1 MSALASARL
10 GRVHRLLYAS
20 GSISGNAISR
30 SLDLWL
36 LFFYAPPADA
46 DISRR
51 AGTLAV
57 GLVLSAVRL
66 IEALDDPLIG
76 YLSDRTRSRLGRRV
90 PYVLAATPLL
100 AATFVLLWMPPELG
114 ESATNV
120 VYLFVV
126 LWAFHLCSTLSG
138 GPFESLLPEIA
149 PRAEDRIDIVTWQ
162 VGLGVIGALIG
173 LVGAAALKDAIGFQ
187 GMAITVATIALA
199 SRYIALAGAW
209 RPAMAAARVQ
219 RAEEERV
226 GRVPGPSLVAS
237 LRICLRNDQFVAFLP
252 SFILYN
258 MGVLMITGVL
268 PFLAAAVLE
277 RGVEGSADF
286 HVPGLG
292 FGLDPVTGMLAVAIA
307 VVVLLLPVML
317 RWSLRRGKRIVYA
330 RGMLA
335 GVVAFPL
342 VALVG
347 LLPGIPL
354 MWQAIMVAALVGVP
368 LAPVQTFPNALI
380 ADITDYDHLTTG
392 ARREA
397 LYYATQA
404 TFEKVAA
411 ALAPALLATL
421 LVLGSTTDNAL
432 GIRLVGPV
440 AGLAT
445 LGGYLVFRRY
455 WLPDEVTAESVAAA
469 RGRRV
474 ARER

>member
-1 MSALASARL
+1 MTAAVPARL
-10 GRVHRLLYAS
+10 PRTHRLLYAS

-30 SLDLWL
+30 SLDLWI

-46 DISRR
+46 DVSRR
-51 AGTLAV
+51 AGTLAA

-76 YLSDRTRSRLGRRV
+76 YLSDRTRTRLGRRI

-100 AATFVLLWMPPELG
+100 SLTFVLLWTPPDAG
-114 ESATNV
+114 ESTANL

-149 PRAEDRIDIVTWQ
+149 RRADDRLDIVTWQ

-173 LVGAAALKDAIGFQ
+173 LVGASALKEAVGFQ
-187 GMAITVATIALA
+187 GMAVTIATVALV

-209 RPAMAAARVQ
+209 RPAMAAARARQ
-219 RAEEERV
+219 SEDAAEEAAPV
-226 GRVPGPSLVAS
+226 SFAS
-237 LRICLRNDQFVAFLP
+237 SVRICMRNDQFIAFLP
-252 SFILYN
+252 SFVLYN
-258 MGVLMITGVL
+258 MGVLMITGAL
-268 PFLAAAVLE
+268 PFLVDAILE
-277 RGVEGSADF
+277 RGPEGSADF
-286 HVPGLG
+286 EVPGLG
-292 FGLDPVTGMLAVAIA
+292 FTVDAVTGMLAVAIA
-307 VVVLLLPVML
+307 VVVLLLPLML
-317 RWSLRRGKRIVYA
+317 RLARRQGKRVVYA

-335 GVVAFPL
+335 GVAVFPL
-342 VALVG
+342 MSVVG

-354 MWQAIMVAALVGVP
+354 GVQAVVLAALVGIP

-380 ADITDYDHLTTG
+380 ADITDYDHLRTG

-404 TFEKVAA
+404 TFEKLAA
-411 ALAPALLATL
+411 ALAPALLAAL
-421 LVLGSTTDNAL
+421 LVLGSTSDDTL

-440 AGLAT
+440 AALAT
-445 LGGYLVFRRY
+445 LGGYLVFRLY
-455 WLPDEVTAESVAAA
+455 WLPDEVTAASIEL
-469 RGRRV
+469 RGGGRGLPSR
-474 ARER
+474 